1 MSTRPQ
7 DTEWLPLSQVLAD
20 EYRLLH
26 GPLPPDF
33 PAHQSEPARLREID
47 RLVHSLDQKRTALCF
62 SGGGIRSATYCVGVL
77 RSLARLGLLD
87 KFDYLST
94 VSGGGYI
101 GSWLTAWIHRH
112 PGGLSGVMKALAA
125 GSHNRVDHEAEPV
138 RWLRTY
144 SNYLSPV
151 LGFLSADS
159 WTLVGIYLRN
169 LLLNWLVLLPL
180 LMTALL
186 APRALSALV
195 QLNAKGD
202 ALPNAVIIGTTVLGL
217 GLAVI
222 ALIYLHLCRPHLHE
236 LRVRYGFQRFETQ
249 AWFLKACLAPL
260 LVSTLCLTVAWAWFR
275 NADGGH
281 SELAAAPAVLGAL
294 VLHVGSWLFSTLA
307 LHRLQFFGAW
317 FFGEMAVAAVTGAAG
332 GFFVWSVLAAIP
344 AGIPVSRYAEWYA
357 CFGIPGYLAMFLL
370 TATLFIGVASRVTD
384 DHDREWWGRTGS
396 WVLIAM
402 ALWIMLSGVVIFGP
416 GLMAYMPQVVGPL
429 GGLSGLITLVLG
441 FGPKTP
447 ATVEA
452 DRSWRSVW
460 SEIASKAAAPIFMLF
475 ILILLALG
483 SSWLLDALSS
493 AFGPRLSTMTGE
505 ESIGLRMPPDPWGH
519 RVIMHNATLPMV
531 LLMAI
536 LLALLGSIM
545 AVTININQFSLHA
558 MYRNRLIRA
567 YLGASRCPDER
578 RRLFNPLTGFDPRDN
593 ELMCNLRFDDV
604 RVARALYHDQLSDTA
619 RRLVDRLG
627 GGGAIDGEEEDFVR
641 VLADEVRRLVDKGIL
656 KQLAERLQVGPACS
670 VRLEALSNT
679 PPGRDFP
686 RDSMEWLTSILLNR
700 LDRLRPRPLHVLNLA
715 LNLVRGDNL
724 AWQERKAQSFTVSA
738 LHCGSTNLGYRRS
751 QEYGKNIFLNRSIS
765 LGTALAISGAAA
777 SPNMGYHS
785 SPAVTFLLAL
795 FNVRLGWW
803 LGNPGPAGAHTYDR
817 SSPAFA
823 VGPLFSEAF
832 GLTDAGH
839 PYVYLSDGGHF
850 ENLGLY
856 EMVLR
861 RCHSILVIDA
871 GCDPTGV
878 FEDLGNAIRKIQI
891 DLGIEIEMDLDLLER
906 KPAGLVS
913 RGHHA
918 IGTIRYDKIDATAG
932 VGTILYIKPSLTGDE
947 PTDVREYAARHPL
960 FPHESTSDQFF
971 DESQFQSYSRLGEHA
986 AWDVLS
992 PARHR
997 AREGFTAVCE
1007 ELRARW
1013 MTTPP
1018 AMQDFLL
1025 RETPGLAE
1033 LNDLLRS
1040 DPELARYDL
1049 QLYPELQSLF
1059 GYQPDASSAIDRRA
1073 ALHVCGAQ
1081 LRVMEKVFY
1090 ALKLDEFHAHPLS
1103 RGWMNLFRRW
1113 AATATLRELWPA
1125 LCAGHSRQFLD
1136 FVGRHLNL
1144 SIEEAWT
1151 IEPGGGQEAMASVS
1165 GEMSRECRAIPGYVE
1180 AFGKALQEAAPLK
1193 DTSGIQSGAARWTLR
1208 LSPGSRD
1215 DAHRTGGQLLAVAAA
1230 TLMREGEL
1238 GLYVWVAPAYRGLG
1252 AGSRLVR
1259 AALEP
1264 LSQSCPGYR
1273 VVADMGPA
1281 DPGVG
1286 DDQYQKAHWL
1296 KFYERLG
1303 FTRDA
1308 SVPGRLRMVR
1318 RLK

>member
-1 MSTRPQ
+1 ME
-7 DTEWLPLSQVLAD
+7 DLAD
-20 EYRLLH
+20 
-26 GPLPPDF
+26 
-33 PAHQSEPARLREID
+33 
-47 RLVHSLDQKRTALCF
+47 
-62 SGGGIRSATYCVGVL
+62 
-77 RSLARLGLLD
+77 
-87 KFDYLST
+87 
-94 VSGGGYI
+94 
-101 GSWLTAWIHRH
+101 GSQ
-112 PGGLSGVMKALAA
+112 GGLS
-125 GSHNRVDHEAEPV
+125 HEAEPV

-195 QLNAKGD
+195 QLNARGQE
-202 ALPNAVIIGTTVLGL
+202 LPKAVIVATLLLGV
-217 GLAVI
+217 GFVVI

-236 LRVRYGFQRFETQ
+236 LRVRYGFQRLETQ

-260 LVSTLCLTVAWAWFR
+260 LLSTLCLTVSWAWFR

-281 SELAAAPAVLGAL
+281 AQLPVAPTVLGAL
-294 VLHVGSWLFSTLA
+294 VIHVGSWLFTTLA
-307 LHRLQFFGAW
+307 LRRLQFFGAW
-317 FFGEMAVAAVTGAAG
+317 FLGEMAVVAVTGAVG
-332 GFFVWSVLAAIP
+332 GFFVWSVLANIP
-344 AGIPVSRYAEWYA
+344 LGIPVERYAEWYA

-402 ALWIMLSGVVIFGP
+402 ALWMMLCGVVIFGP
-416 GLMAYMPQVVGPL
+416 GLMAYMPKVVASL

-452 DRSWRSVW
+452 ERSWLSMG
-460 SEIASKAAAPIFMLF
+460 SELASKAAAPIFMLF

-493 AFGPRLSTMTGE
+493 AFGPRLSAITGE
-505 ESIGLRMPPDPWGH
+505 GHIGLHMPADPWNHG
-519 RVIMHNATLPMV
+519 VIVHNATLSLV
-531 LLMAI
+531 LLMGI
-536 LLALLGSIM
+536 LLALLGIIM

-567 YLGASRCPDER
+567 YLGASRCPEER

-593 ELMCNLRFDDV
+593 ESMCNLRFDDV
-604 RVARALYHDQLSDTA
+604 RLARALYRDQLSEAT
-619 RRLVDRLG
+619 RRCVDRLG
-627 GGGAIDGEEEDFVR
+627 EGAAHADLEDLER
-641 VLADEVRRLVDKGIL
+641 LLIGDIRRLVMTGML
-656 KQLAERLQVGPACS
+656 TRMTEHLGLGPACAAPLKALS
-670 VRLEALSNT
+670 DTPPDRQFPGEPMKWLSSLLVNRLHRLEA
-679 PPGRDFP
+679 
-686 RDSMEWLTSILLNR
+686 
-700 LDRLRPRPLHVLNLA
+700 RPLHVLNLA

-738 LHCGSTNLGYRRS
+738 LHCGSSNLGYRRS
-751 QEYGKNIFLNRSIS
+751 QDYGKNILLNRPIS

-803 LGNPGPAGAHTYDR
+803 LGNPGPAGAKTYDR

-861 RCHSILVIDA
+861 RCRSILVIDA

-891 DLGIEIEMDLDLLER
+891 DLGIEIDMDLDLLER

-918 IGTIRYDKIDATAG
+918 IGTIRYDKVDATAG
-932 VGTILYIKPSLTGDE
+932 VGTILYMKPSLTGDE
-947 PTDVREYAARHPL
+947 PTDVREYAARHPQ
-960 FPHESTSDQFF
+960 FPHEPTSDQFF

-986 AWDVLS
+986 AWEVLS
-992 PARHR
+992 PVGHCA
-997 AREGFTAVCE
+997 ADGFTAVCE
-1007 ELRARW
+1007 ELRDRW
-1013 MTTPP
+1013 VTTPP
-1018 AMQDFLL
+1018 AMQDFFF
-1025 RETPGLAE
+1025 RETPGLAR

-1040 DPELARYDL
+1040 DPELARYDAEV
-1049 QLYPELQSLF
+1049 YPELQSLF
-1059 GYQPDASSAIDRRA
+1059 GYQSERAVSIDRRA
-1073 ALHVCGAQ
+1073 ALHVCNAQ
-1081 LRVMEKVFY
+1081 LQVMERVFY

-1113 AATATLRELWPA
+1113 AAAATLREFWPA
-1125 LCAGHSRQFLD
+1125 LCAGYSRQFLD
-1136 FVGRHLNL
+1136 FARCRLNL
-1144 SIEEAWT
+1144 VAEDAWT
-1151 IEPGGGQEAMASVS
+1151 TELCRGWEVVS
-1165 GEMSRECRAIPGYVE
+1165 PIFDELSRECRDLADYPNAFRE
-1180 AFGKALQEAAPLK
+1180 AFQQAAPL
-1193 DTSGIQSGAARWTLR
+1193 DPARGLQGGAARWVLR
-1208 LSPGSRD
+1208 LSPTGLSGNGP
-1215 DAHRTGGQLLAVAAA
+1215 RTEGELLAVAAA
-1230 TLMREGEL
+1230 MMMREREL
-1238 GLYVWVAPAYRGLG
+1238 GVFIWTRPAYRGLG

-1259 AALEP
+1259 TCLE
-1264 LSQSCPGYR
+1264 SVGETYAGYG
-1273 VVADMGPA
+1273 VVADLGPD
-1281 DPGVG
+1281 DPSAR
-1286 DDQYQKAHWL
+1286 DNQYEKAGWL

-1303 FTRDA
+1303 FTRDG

-1318 RLK
+1318 TLK